1 VRELAQRTDG
11 TGGGRG
17 VAGDRDAA
25 ARYLENWQDEVDS
38 AAEYRAM
45 AAAEPDP
52 RLAKVY
58 ASLAAMEE
66 AHIAFWEKRL
76 RDAGASVPPRRAS
89 WRSRVLSAIAR
100 RLGPDLVLATIA
112 AKEQVDQNGYV
123 RQPETAGTRMPAQE
137 RWHAKVLKQL
147 VTSQPHGVEGSFLAR
162 LEGRHRSVGGNALR
176 AAVLGANDGLCSN
189 LGLVMGVA
197 GASVDSH
204 GLLVTGAAG
213 LLAGACSM
221 ALGEWVSVTS
231 SRELAQREI
240 RIETGELT
248 EDPEGEGDELRLI
261 YEAKG
266 LSPGE
271 ADTMV
276 KHLLADRS
284 SAIDAL
290 AREELGLDPTQLGG
304 SAWEAALTSFVLFAI
319 GALLPILPFFVSRGT
334 LAVASSAV
342 VSGLGLFGIGAAI
355 TIFTGAPVWRS
366 GGRQLLLGLAA
377 AGVTF
382 ALGRLIGMAITG

>member
-1 VRELAQRTDG
+1 MTD
-11 TGGGRG
+11 
-17 VAGDRDAA
+17 DRAAA
-25 ARYLENWQDEVDS
+25 ARYLENWQGEVDS

-52 RLAKVY
+52 RLARVY
-58 ASLAAMEE
+58 ANLGAMEE
-66 AHIAFWEKRL
+66 AHIAFWEQRL
-76 RDAGASVPPRRAS
+76 RDAGAPVPPRRVS

-112 AKEQVDQNGYV
+112 AKEDVDQNFYV
-123 RQPETAGTRMPAQE
+123 AQPETAGTRMPAQE
-137 RWHAKVLKQL
+137 RWHAKVLGQL
-147 VTSQPHGVEGSFLAR
+147 VRSQPRGLDGSFLAR

-189 LGLVMGVA
+189 LSLVMGAA

-204 GLLVTGAAG
+204 GLLVTGVAG

-248 EDPEGEGDELRLI
+248 EDPAGEGDELKLI

-266 LSPGE
+266 LSSTE

-276 KHLLADRS
+276 RHLLADRS

-290 AREELGLDPTQLGG
+290 AREELGIDPSQLGG
-304 SAWEAALTSFVLFAI
+304 SPGEAAVSSFVLFAI
-319 GALLPILPFFVSRGT
+319 GALVPILPLLVARGPVA
-334 LAVASSAV
+334 LAASAV
-342 VSGLGLFGIGAAI
+342 VSALGLFGIGAAI

-382 ALGRLIGMAITG
+382 ALGRLLGLTLRS

>member
-1 VRELAQRTDG
+1 MTEAAGNMKDNREPG
-11 TGGGRG
+11 
-17 VAGDRDAA
+17 

-38 AAEYRAM
+38 ATEYQAM
-45 AAAEPDP
+45 AAAEQDP

-58 ASLAAMEE
+58 ANLAAMEE

-76 RDAGASVPPRRAS
+76 RDAGISVPPRRPS
-89 WRSRVLSAIAR
+89 WRSLVLGAIAR

-112 AKEQVDQNGYV
+112 AKEEADQNVYV
-123 RQPETAGTRMPAQE
+123 RQPETASTRMSAQE

-147 VTSQPHGVEGSFLAR
+147 VASQPRGVQGSFLAR

-189 LGLVMGVA
+189 LSLVMGVA

-204 GLLVTGAAG
+204 GLLVTGVAG

-231 SRELAQREI
+231 SRELAEREI

-248 EDPEGEGDELRLI
+248 EDPESEGDELKLI

-266 LSPGE
+266 LGPSE
-271 ADTMV
+271 ADAMV

-284 SAIDAL
+284 SALDTL
-290 AREELGLDPTQLGG
+290 AREELGIDPNQLGG

-319 GALLPILPFFVSRGT
+319 GALVPILPFFVVRGP
-334 LAVASSAV
+334 LAAAVSVV
-342 VSGLGLFGIGAAI
+342 VSALGLFGIGAAI
-355 TIFTGAPVWRS
+355 TIFTGASVWRS

-382 ALGRLIGMAITG
+382 GLGRLIGMALTG

>member
-1 VRELAQRTDG
+1 MTET
-11 TGGGRG
+11 
-17 VAGDRDAA
+17 AGNMSDDRDPP

-45 AAAEPDP
+45 AAAEPDS

-58 ASLAAMEE
+58 ANLAAMEE
-66 AHIAFWEKRL
+66 THIAFWEKRL
-76 RDAGASVPPRRAS
+76 RAAGVPVPPRRAS
-89 WRSRVLSAIAR
+89 WRSRVLGAIAR
-100 RLGPDLVLATIA
+100 GLGPDLVLATIA
-112 AKEQVDQNGYV
+112 AKEEADQNVYV
-123 RQPETAGTRMPAQE
+123 RQAETAGTRMSAQE

-147 VTSQPHGVEGSFLAR
+147 VASQPRGVQGSFLAR

-189 LGLVMGVA
+189 LSLVMGVA
-197 GASVDSH
+197 GASVGSH
-204 GLLVTGAAG
+204 GLLVTGVAG

-248 EDPEGEGDELRLI
+248 EDPEGEGDELKLI

-266 LSPGE
+266 LSPSE
-271 ADTMV
+271 AEAMV

-284 SAIDAL
+284 SAIDTL
-290 AREELGLDPTQLGG
+290 AREELGIDPNQLGG

-319 GALLPILPFFVSRGT
+319 GALVPILPFFVLRGS
-334 LAVASSAV
+334 LAVAVSVAVSA
-342 VSGLGLFGIGAAI
+342 LGLFGIGAAI

-382 ALGRLIGMAITG
+382 GLGRLIGMALTG

>member
-1 VRELAQRTDG
+1 MTD
-11 TGGGRG
+11 
-17 VAGDRDAA
+17 DRAA
-25 ARYLENWQDEVDS
+25 VARYLENWQGEVDS

-52 RLAKVY
+52 RLARVY
-58 ASLAAMEE
+58 ANLGAMEE
-66 AHIAFWEKRL
+66 AHIAFWEQRL
-76 RDAGASVPPRRAS
+76 RDAGAPVPPRRVS

-112 AKEQVDQNGYV
+112 AKEDVDQNFYV
-123 RQPETAGTRMPAQE
+123 TQPETAGTRMPAQE
-137 RWHAKVLKQL
+137 RWHAKVLGQL
-147 VTSQPHGVEGSFLAR
+147 VRSQPRGLDGSFLAR

-189 LGLVMGVA
+189 LSLVMGAA

-204 GLLVTGAAG
+204 GLLVTGVAG

-248 EDPEGEGDELRLI
+248 EDPAGEGDELKLI

-266 LSPGE
+266 LSSTE

-276 KHLLADRS
+276 RHLLADRS

-290 AREELGLDPTQLGG
+290 AREELGIDPSQLGG
-304 SAWEAALTSFVLFAI
+304 SPGEAAVSSFVLFAI
-319 GALLPILPFFVSRGT
+319 GALVPILPLLVARGPVA
-334 LAVASSAV
+334 LAASAV
-342 VSGLGLFGIGAAI
+342 VSALGLFGIGAAI

-382 ALGRLIGMAITG
+382 GLGRLLGLTLRS